1 MQIIINVADDGL
13 VTVEADGI
21 EPSTYES
28 AEEAVE
34 VVQGLLGG
42 GEMEEPDEPEE
53 GEGAESPES
62 DEQAMWDE
70 EAARRPANPN
80 LMN

>member
-1 MQIIINVADDGL
+1 MQIIINVAEDGL

-28 AEEAVE
+28 AAEAVE
-34 VVQGLLGG
+34 FVQGLLGG
-42 GEMEEPDEPEE
+42 GEMEEEPEE
-53 GEGAESPES
+53 VEGAESPES

-70 EAARRPANPN
+70 EASNRPANPN